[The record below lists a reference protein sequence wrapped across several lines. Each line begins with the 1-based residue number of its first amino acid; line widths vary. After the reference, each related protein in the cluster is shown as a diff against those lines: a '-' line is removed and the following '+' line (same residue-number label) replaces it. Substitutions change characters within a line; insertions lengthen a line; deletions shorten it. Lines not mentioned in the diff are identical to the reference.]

1 MKKIRNIFRHL
12 INRRLTTSF
21 VLISFTMAFSCCILV
36 YLFVDDELAFDKH
49 NANFAHTYRLNLQ
62 SKDKSYTSCQFPA
75 VFTEKFAKIPGIE
88 KYTRFQTYMGER
100 FISIDN
106 ITYTETSFL
115 FADPEI
121 LDILQFDFVLG
132 NPKEALAKPLNVI
145 INQSTA
151 QKYFGNT
158 DPMGKIIRQDN
169 QDFTVSAV
177 VRDLPRQSHFS
188 MNFLAPVAS
197 YQTSNSDMLTKWYI
211 TAFGYYLLIPD
222 QVNKK
227 ELETQLANLF
237 AEGNGIEKGK
247 REFEMYLEPMAD
259 IHLKSVG
266 TRWDN
271 AIKGDIQVVY
281 GLGMIALLILGIAI
295 ANYINML
302 TADCRRKAKETS
314 IQRVN
319 GASGYT
325 IIADQV
331 LETSVFLLSAFLL
344 SMVLTS
350 LMLPVVNNLSGKL
363 LSINWSVLMPG
374 LALLATSIIL
384 SAIYPIVFLN
394 SIKPA
399 EALKNQINIIK
410 VKSQQ
415 KQQWL
420 RGTLVTFQLIIA
432 TLLIASTIV
441 INNQLQLVMKTKTG
455 FDKENTLIVYNPYS
469 EGMNERYDLFRQ
481 KLSNLP
487 MIKSVGV
494 AQNAP
499 GNYINNFSPAWLPNH
514 DDQKADIGQI
524 TVDHDFL
531 HTVGARFVAGRDFD
545 IHVSSDKATGM
556 IINQSAV
563 KALNLSDPIGKKIVV
578 QNNAYT
584 PNNEL
589 EVIGV
594 IEDMQYFTL
603 REASK
608 PVMYFIRDWGKYE
621 IALKLGSGD
630 YSATLKQI
638 EAIWKEIAPQWPF
651 SYQFMDERISINY
664 KSEINTAKIITGLS
678 GISIFLSILGI
689 LGMILFTIQ
698 QRTKEIGIR
707 KVNGAKISEILTM
720 LNKDFIKWVAIAFVI
735 ATPIAYYAMNKW
747 LENFAYKT
755 ELSWWIFA
763 LAGLLALGIALLT
776 VSYQSYKAA
785 VKNPIESLRY
795 E

>member
-1 MKKIRNIFRHL
+1 MKKFRTIFRHL

-21 VLISFTMAFSCCILV
+21 VLISFTMAFSCCLLV
-36 YLFVDDELAFDKH
+36 YLFIADELSFDKH
-49 NANFAHTYRLNLQ
+49 NANFSHIYRLNIQ
-62 SKDKSYTSCQFPA
+62 SKDKRSKSCSFPA
-75 VFTEKFAKIPGIE
+75 VFTEKFTKIPGIK
-88 KYTRFQTYMGER
+88 KYARFQTYMGER

-106 ITYTETSFL
+106 TTYAATSFL

-151 QKYFGNT
+151 QKYFGNA

-169 QDFTVSAV
+169 QEFTVSAV
-177 VRDLPRQSHFS
+177 VKDLPKQSHFS

-211 TAFGYYLLIPD
+211 TAFCYYLLIPD
-222 QVNKK
+222 EVNKK
-227 ELETQLANLF
+227 EIESQLVNFF
-237 AEGNGIEKGK
+237 AEGNGIDKK
-247 REFEMYLEPMAD
+247 KIEFEMYLEPLSD

-271 AIKGDIQVVY
+271 AIKGDIQIVF

-302 TADCRRKAKETS
+302 TAECRRKAKETS

-331 LETSVFLLSAFLL
+331 LETSVSLLSAFLL

-363 LSINWSVLMPG
+363 LSINWSALMPG
-374 LALLATSIIL
+374 LVLLATSIIL

-410 VKSQQ
+410 IKSQQ

-420 RGTLVTFQLIIA
+420 RGALVTFQLIIA

-441 INNQLQLVMKTKTG
+441 INNQLQLVMNTKTG
-455 FDKENTLIVYNPYS
+455 FDKENTLIVYNPYT
-469 EGMNERYDLFRQ
+469 EGMNERYNLFRQ
-481 KLSNLP
+481 KLSDLP
-487 MIKSVGV
+487 TIKSIGV

-499 GNYINNFSPAWLPNH
+499 GNYINNFSPAWLPNQN
-514 DDQKADIGQI
+514 DQKTDIGQI

-531 HTVGARFVAGRDFD
+531 HTVGARFMAGRDFD
-545 IHVSSDKATGM
+545 INVSSDKASGM

-563 KALNLSDPIGKKIVV
+563 KALNLTNPIGKKIIV

-608 PVMYFIRDWGKYE
+608 PVMYYIRDWGKYE
-621 IALKLGSGD
+621 IALKLSSGD

-638 EAIWKEIAPQWPF
+638 EAIWKEIEPQWPF
-651 SYQFMDERISINY
+651 SYQFMDERININY

-707 KVNGAKISEILTM
+707 KVNGARVSEVLTM
-720 LNKDFIKWVAIAFVI
+720 LNRDFVKWVAIAFVI
-735 ATPIAYYAMNKW
+735 ATPIAYYAMHLW
-747 LENFAYKT
+747 LESFAYKT

-776 VSYQSYKAA
+776 VSWQSWKAA
-785 VKNPIESLRY
+785 TRNPVEALRY

>member
-21 VLISFTMAFSCCILV
+21 VLISFTVAFSCCILM
-36 YLFVDDELAFDKH
+36 YLFVVDELSFDKY
-49 NANFAHTYRLNLQ
+49 NKNFAHTYRLNIQ
-62 SKDKSYTSCQFPA
+62 SKDKSYVSCSFPA
-75 VFTEKFAKIPGIE
+75 IFADKFTKIPGIE
-88 KYTRFQTYMGER
+88 EFSRFQTYMGER
-100 FISIDN
+100 FISVDN
-106 ITYTETSFL
+106 ITYNETSFL

-121 LDILQFDFVLG
+121 LDIFQFDFVLG
-132 NPKEALAKPLNVI
+132 NPKDALAKPLNVI
-145 INQSTA
+145 INQSIA

-158 DPMGKIIRQDN
+158 NPLGKIIKQDN
-169 QDFTVSAV
+169 QEFTVSAV
-177 VRDLPRQSHFS
+177 VKDLPRQSHFT
-188 MNFLAPVAS
+188 MNFLAPVLS
-197 YQTSNSDMLTKWYI
+197 YQATNKDMLSKWYI
-211 TAFGYYLLIPD
+211 NAFCYYLLIPD
-222 QVNKK
+222 ETNKK
-227 ELETQLANLF
+227 EVETQLANLF
-237 AEGNGIEKGK
+237 AEGNGVDKNK
-247 REFEMYLEPMAD
+247 REFEMYLEPLSD

-271 AIKGDIQVVY
+271 AIKGDMKVVY
-281 GLGMIALLILGIAI
+281 GLGMIVLLILGIAI

-325 IIADQV
+325 IITDQV
-331 LETSVFLLSAFLL
+331 IETSVFVLVAFLL
-344 SMVLTS
+344 SLVLTY
-350 LMLPVVNNLSGKL
+350 LMLPVVNGLSSKYL
-363 LSINWSVLMPG
+363 LINWSVLIPG
-374 LALLATSIIL
+374 VALIIISVIL
-384 SAIYPIVFLN
+384 SSIYPVVFLN
-394 SIKPA
+394 SIKPV
-399 EALKNQINIIK
+399 EALKNQISILEVRGQLK
-410 VKSQQ
+410 R
-415 KQQWL
+415 QWL
-420 RGTLVTFQLIIA
+420 RGALVTFQLAIA

-455 FDKENTLIVYNPYS
+455 FDKENTLVVYNPYS
-469 EGMNERYDLFRQ
+469 EGMNERYNLFRQ

-487 MIKSVGV
+487 GIKSIGV
-494 AQNAP
+494 AQNGPA
-499 GNYINNFSPAWLPNH
+499 NYINTFSPAWLPNQNE
-514 DDQKADIGQI
+514 QKTDIGQI

-531 HTVGARFVAGRDFD
+531 HTVGANFVAGRDFD
-545 IHVSSDKATGM
+545 VNVSADKTTGV

-563 KALNLSDPIGKKIVV
+563 NALKLTDPIGKRIVV

-594 IEDMQYFTL
+594 IEDIQYFTL
-603 REASK
+603 REAAK
-608 PVMYFIRDWGKYE
+608 PVMYYIRDWGKYE
-621 IALKLGSGD
+621 IAIKLGSGN

-638 EAIWKEIAPQWPF
+638 EAIWKDIAPQWPF
-651 SYQFMDERISINY
+651 SYQFLDERISLNY

-707 KVNGAKISEILTM
+707 KVNGAKVSEVMVM
-720 LNKDFIKWVAIAFVI
+720 LNKDFVKWVIVAFVI
-735 ATPIAYYAMNKW
+735 ATPVAWYAMHKW

-755 ELSWWIFA
+755 ALSWWIFA
-763 LAGLLALGIALLT
+763 LAGLLALVIAILT
-776 VSYQSYKAA
+776 VSWQSWKAA
-785 VKNPIESLRY
+785 TKNPVEALKY

>member
-1 MKKIRNIFRHL
+1 MKKIRNIYRHF
-12 INRRLTTSF
+12 IRQGLTTSF
-21 VLISFTMAFSCCILV
+21 VLISFTIAFSCCILV
-36 YLFVDDELAFDKH
+36 CLFVADELSFDKH
-49 NANFAHTYRLNLQ
+49 NAKYAQTYRLNLQ
-62 SKDKSYTSCQFPA
+62 SIDKSYKSCSFPA
-75 VFTEKFAKIPGIE
+75 VFAEKFTNIPGIE
-88 KYTRFQTYMGER
+88 KFARFQTYMGER

-106 ITYTETSFL
+106 TTFTATSFL

-121 LDILQFDFVLG
+121 LDILQFDFMMG

-145 INQSTA
+145 ISQSTA
-151 QKYFGNT
+151 QKYFGNAN
-158 DPMGKIIRQDN
+158 PMGKIIRQDD

-177 VRDLPRQSHFS
+177 VKDLPAQSHFT

-197 YQTSNSDMLTKWYI
+197 YQITYSDMLTKWYI
-211 TAFGYYLLIPD
+211 SAFCYYLLIPD
-222 QVNKK
+222 EVNKK
-227 ELETQLANLF
+227 VVETQLAGLF
-237 AEGNGIEKGK
+237 AEGNGVDKSNIEFKT
-247 REFEMYLEPMAD
+247 YLEPLSD

-271 AIKGDIQVVY
+271 ALKGDIQVVY

-319 GASGYT
+319 GASTYN
-325 IIADQV
+325 IISDQL
-331 LETSVFLLSAFLL
+331 LETSIFLLFAFLL
-344 SMVLTS
+344 SMALT
-350 LMLPVVNNLSGKL
+350 LQMLPVVNNLSGKL
-363 LSINWSVLMPG
+363 LSVNWSVLMPG
-374 LALLATSIIL
+374 MALLVTSIIL
-384 SAIYPIVFLN
+384 SAIYPIIFLN
-394 SIKPA
+394 SIKPV

-410 VKSQQ
+410 VKSLE

-420 RGTLVTFQLIIA
+420 RGALVTFQLTIA
-432 TLLIASTIV
+432 TLLISSTIV
-441 INNQLQLVMKTKTG
+441 INNQLQLIMNAKTG
-455 FDKENTLIVYNPYS
+455 FDKENTLIVYNPYT
-469 EGMNERYDLFRQ
+469 EGMKERYELFRQ
-481 KLSNLP
+481 KLGNVP
-487 MIKSVGV
+487 MIKSIGV

-499 GNYINNFSPAWLPNH
+499 GNTINNFSPAWLP
-514 DDQKADIGQI
+514 DQNNQRSDLGQI
-524 TVDHDFL
+524 SVDYDFL
-531 HTVGARFVAGRDFD
+531 TTVGAKFLAGRNFD
-545 IHVSSDKATGM
+545 INVSSDKTTGM

-563 KALNLSDPIGKKIVV
+563 KALNLTDPIGQKIVV
-578 QNNAYT
+578 QNNVDT

-608 PVMYFIRDWGKYE
+608 PVMYFIKDWGKYE
-621 IALKLGSGD
+621 IAIKLGSGN
-630 YSATLKQI
+630 YSATLSQI
-638 EAIWKEIAPQWPF
+638 EAIWQEIAPEWPF
-651 SYQFMDERISINY
+651 SYQFLDERINHNY

-689 LGMILFTIQ
+689 LGMIMFTIQ

-707 KVNGAKISEILTM
+707 KVNGARISEILIM
-720 LNKDFIKWVAIAFVI
+720 LNKDFVKWVAIAFII
-735 ATPIAYYAMNKW
+735 ATPIAWYAMHKW

-763 LAGLLALGIALLT
+763 LAGSLTLGISLLT
-776 VSYQSYKAA
+776 VSWQSWKAA
-785 VKNPIESLRY
+785 TRNPVEALRY

>member
-1 MKKIRNIFRHL
+1 MKKIRTIFRHL
-12 INRRLTTSF
+12 INRKLTTSF

-36 YLFVDDELAFDKH
+36 YLFVSDELSFDKY

-62 SKDKSYTSCQFPA
+62 SKDKSYKNCSFPA
-75 VFTEKFAKIPGIE
+75 VFTEKFTKIPGIE

-106 ITYTETSFL
+106 ITFTATSFL

-121 LDILQFDFVLG
+121 LDIFQFDFLMG

-145 INQSTA
+145 ISQSTA
-151 QKYFGNT
+151 QKYFGKA
-158 DPMGKIIRQDN
+158 DPMGKLIREDDQE
-169 QDFTVSAV
+169 FTISAV
-177 VRDLPRQSHFS
+177 VKDLPKQSHFT
-188 MNFLAPVAS
+188 MNFLAPVSS
-197 YQTSNSDMLTKWYI
+197 YQATNSDMLTKWYI
-211 TAFGYYLLIPD
+211 SAFCYYLLIPD
-222 QVNKK
+222 EVNKK
-227 ELETQLANLF
+227 EIETQLANLF
-237 AEGNGIEKGK
+237 AEGNGIEKNK
-247 REFEMYLEPMAD
+247 REFEMYLEPLD
-259 IHLKSVG
+259 NIHLKSVG

-271 AIKGDIQVVY
+271 ALKGDIQVVY

-302 TADCRRKAKETS
+302 TAESRRKAKGTS

-319 GASGYT
+319 GASGFT
-325 IIADQV
+325 IISDQV
-331 LETSVFLLSAFLL
+331 LETSVFLLTAFLL

-350 LMLPVVNNLSGKL
+350 IMLPVVNNLSGKL

-374 LALLATSIIL
+374 LVLLATSIIL

-394 SIKPA
+394 SINPV

-410 VKSQQ
+410 VKNQQ

-420 RGTLVTFQLIIA
+420 RGALVTFQLIIA
-432 TLLIASTIV
+432 ILLIASTIV
-441 INNQLQLVMKTKTG
+441 INNQLQLVMNAKTG
-455 FDKENTLIVYNPYS
+455 FDKENTLIVYNPYT

-487 MIKSVGV
+487 MIQSIGV

-499 GNYINNFSPAWLPNH
+499 GNTINNFSPAWLPNQK
-514 DDQKADIGQI
+514 DQKADLGQI
-524 TVDHDFL
+524 SVDYEFL
-531 HTVGARFVAGRDFD
+531 KTVGANFVAGRNFD
-545 IHVSSDKATGM
+545 INVASDKTTGM
-556 IINQSAV
+556 IINQSTV
-563 KALNLSDPIGKKIVV
+563 KALNLTDPIGKKIVV
-578 QNNAYT
+578 QNNVDT

-608 PVMYFIRDWGKYE
+608 PVMYYIKDWGKYE
-621 IALKLGSGD
+621 IALKLGSGN

-651 SYQFMDERISINY
+651 SYQFMDERISLNY

-689 LGMILFTIQ
+689 LGMILFSIQ

-707 KVNGAKISEILTM
+707 KVSGAKISEILTM
-720 LNKDFIKWVAIAFVI
+720 LNRDFVKWVLIAFVI
-735 ATPIAYYAMNKW
+735 ATPIAWFAMNKW

-755 ELSWWIFA
+755 NLSWWIFA
-763 LAGLLALGIALLT
+763 LAGLLALGIALVT
-776 VSYQSYKAA
+776 VSWQSWKAA
-785 VKNPIESLRY
+785 TRNPVEALRY

>member
-1 MKKIRNIFRHL
+1 MRKVRNIFRHL
-12 INRRLTTSF
+12 LYRRLTTSF

-36 YLFVDDELAFDKH
+36 YLFVSDEMSFDKY
-49 NANFAHTYRLNLQ
+49 NRNFGHTYRLNLQ
-62 SKDKSYTSCQFPA
+62 SKDKSYTSCSFPA
-75 VFTEKFAKIPGIE
+75 VFAEKFAKIPGIE
-88 KYTRFQTYMGER
+88 KYARFQTYMGER

-106 ITYTETSFL
+106 TTYTATSFL

-121 LDILQFDFVLG
+121 LDIFQFDFVLG
-132 NPKEALAKPLNVI
+132 NPKEALAKPSNVI

-158 DPMGKIIRQDN
+158 NPMGKILKQDN
-169 QDFTVSAV
+169 QEFTISAV
-177 VRDLPRQSHFS
+177 VKDLPRQSHFT
-188 MNFLAPVAS
+188 MNFLAPVLS
-197 YQTSNSDMLTKWYI
+197 YQATNKDMLSKWYI
-211 TAFGYYLLIPD
+211 SAFCYYLLIPD
-222 QVNKK
+222 EVNKK
-227 ELETQLANLF
+227 EVENQLANLF
-237 AEGNGIEKGK
+237 AEGNGADKNK
-247 REFEMYLEPMAD
+247 REFEMYLEPLSD

-271 AIKGDIQVVY
+271 AIKGDIKVVY
-281 GLGMIALLILGIAI
+281 GLIIIALLILGIAI

-302 TADCRRKAKETS
+302 TADCRRKAKEIS
-314 IQRVN
+314 IQRVH

-325 IIADQV
+325 ILTDQV
-331 LETSVFLLSAFLL
+331 LETAVFILMAFLFSLVLTFLL
-344 SMVLTS
+344 M
-350 LMLPVVNNLSGKL
+350 PVVNGLSSKFL
-363 LSINWSVLMPG
+363 LINWSVLTPG
-374 LALLATSIIL
+374 LVLISISVIF
-384 SAIYPIVFLN
+384 SSIYPVVFLN

-399 EALKNQINIIK
+399 EALKNQVSMIDVSGLI
-410 VKSQQ
+410 

-420 RGTLVTFQLIIA
+420 RGVLVTFQLAIA
-432 TLLIASTIV
+432 ILLISSTII

-455 FDKENTLIVYNPYS
+455 FDKENTLIVYNPYT
-469 EGMNERYDLFRQ
+469 EDMNERYNLFRQ

-487 MIKSVGV
+487 MIKSIGV

-499 GNYINNFSPAWLPNH
+499 GNTINNFSPAWLPNQS
-514 DDQKADIGQI
+514 DQKTDLGQI
-524 TVDHDFL
+524 SVDYDFL
-531 HTVGARFVAGRDFD
+531 KTVGANFEAGRDFD
-545 IHVSSDKATGM
+545 INVSSDKTTGM

-563 KALNLSDPIGKKIVV
+563 KALNLIDPIGKKIVI
-578 QNNAYT
+578 QNNVDT

-603 REASK
+603 RETSK
-608 PVMYFIRDWGKYE
+608 PVMYFIKDWGKYE
-621 IALKLGSGD
+621 IAIKLSSGN

-638 EAIWKEIAPQWPF
+638 EAIWKDIAPQWPF
-651 SYQFMDERISINY
+651 SFQFMDERISLNY

-689 LGMILFTIQ
+689 LGLILFNIQ

-707 KVNGAKISEILTM
+707 KVNGAKVSEVMAM
-720 LNKDFIKWVAIAFVI
+720 LNKDFVKWVATAFVI
-735 ATPIAYYAMNKW
+735 ATPIAWYAMHKW

-763 LAGLLALGIALLT
+763 LAGLLTLGIALLT
-776 VSYQSYKAA
+776 VSWQSWKAA
-785 VKNPIESLRY
+785 TRNPVEALRY

>member
-12 INRRLTTSF
+12 IRRKLTTSF

-36 YLFVDDELAFDKH
+36 YLFVADELSFDKY

-62 SKDKSYTSCQFPA
+62 AKDKSYKSCQFPG
-75 VFTEKFAKIPGIE
+75 VFTEKFTKIPGIE
-88 KYTRFQTYMGER
+88 KYARFQTYLGER

-106 ITYTETSFL
+106 TTYPATSFL

-121 LDILQFDFVLG
+121 LDILQFDFLMG

-145 INQSTA
+145 ISQSTA
-151 QKYFGNT
+151 QKYFGDA
-158 DPMGKIIRQDN
+158 DPMGKIIRQDD

-177 VRDLPRQSHFS
+177 VKDLPGQSHFS
-188 MNFLAPVAS
+188 MNFLAPVTS
-197 YQTSNSDMLTKWYI
+197 YQITNSDMLTKWYI
-211 TAFGYYLLIPD
+211 SAFSYYLLIPD
-222 QVNKK
+222 EVNKK
-227 ELETQLANLF
+227 EIETQLANLF
-237 AEGNGIEKGK
+237 ADGNGIDKNNIEL
-247 REFEMYLEPMAD
+247 EMYLEPLSD

-266 TRWDN
+266 TRWDS

-281 GLGMIALLILGIAI
+281 GLSMIALLILGIAI

-319 GASGYT
+319 GASGYN

-331 LETSVFLLSAFLL
+331 LETTIFLLFAFLL
-344 SMVLTS
+344 SIVLTFQ
-350 LMLPVVNNLSGKL
+350 MMPVVNNLCGKS
-363 LSINWSVLMPG
+363 LSVNWSVLVPG

-384 SAIYPIVFLN
+384 SATYPIIFLN
-394 SIKPA
+394 SIKPV

-420 RGTLVTFQLIIA
+420 RGALVTFQLAIA

-441 INNQLQLVMKTKTG
+441 INNQLQLVMNTKTG
-455 FDKENTLIVYNPYS
+455 FDKENILIVNNPYT
-469 EGMNERYDLFRQ
+469 EGMNKRYDLFRQ

-487 MIKSVGV
+487 MIKSIGV

-499 GNYINNFSPAWLPNH
+499 GNSINNFSPAWLPDQN
-514 DDQKADIGQI
+514 DQKTYLGQI
-524 TVDHDFL
+524 SVDHDFL
-531 HTVGARFVAGRDFD
+531 QTIGAKFVAGRNFD
-545 IHVSSDKATGM
+545 INVASDKKTGM

-563 KALNLSDPIGKKIVV
+563 KALNLIDPIGKRIVI
-578 QNNAYT
+578 QNNVT
-584 PNNEL
+584 PPNNEL

-608 PVMYFIRDWGKYE
+608 PVMYFIKNWGKSE
-621 IALKLGSGD
+621 IAVKLESGD
-630 YSATLKQI
+630 YSATLRQI
-638 EAIWKEIAPQWPF
+638 ETIWKEIAPQWPI
-651 SYQFMDERISINY
+651 SYQFMDERISLNY
-664 KSEINTAKIITGLS
+664 KSEISTAKIIAGLS

-689 LGMILFTIQ
+689 LGVILFTIQ

-707 KVNGAKISEILTM
+707 KVNGARISEVLIM
-720 LNKDFIKWVAIAFVI
+720 LNKDFVKWVAIAFVI
-735 ATPIAYYAMNKW
+735 ATPVAWYAMHKW

-755 ELSWWIFA
+755 ELSLWIFA
-763 LAGLLALGIALLT
+763 LAGSLALVISLLT
-776 VSYQSYKAA
+776 VSWQSWKAA
-785 VKNPIESLRY
+785 TKNPVEALRY

>member
-1 MKKIRNIFRHL
+1 MKKIRNILRHL
-12 INRRLTTSF
+12 VNRRLTTSF
-21 VLISFTMAFSCCILV
+21 VLISFTMAFSCCMLV
-36 YLFVDDELAFDKH
+36 YFFVADELSFDKH
-49 NANFAHTYRLNLQ
+49 NANFTQTYRLNIK
-62 SKDKSYTSCQFPA
+62 SKDRSYVSCSFPA
-75 VFTEKFAKIPGIE
+75 VFAEKFTKIPGIE
-88 KYTRFQTYMGER
+88 KYARFQTYMGER

-106 ITYTETSFL
+106 TTYTATSFL

-121 LDILQFDFVLG
+121 LDILQFDFLLG
-132 NPKEALAKPLNVI
+132 NPREALAKPLNVI

-151 QKYFGNT
+151 QKYFGNA

-177 VRDLPRQSHFS
+177 VKDLPRQSHFS

-197 YQTSNSDMLTKWYI
+197 YQATNSNMLTKWYI
-211 TAFGYYLLIPD
+211 TAFCYYLLIPNEG
-222 QVNKK
+222 NKK
-227 ELETQLANLF
+227 EIETQLVNLF

-271 AIKGDIQVVY
+271 ALKGDIQVVY

-319 GASGYT
+319 GASGYS
-325 IIADQV
+325 IIADQI
-331 LETSVFLLSAFLL
+331 LETSVFLLIAFLL
-344 SMVLTS
+344 SIVLTS
-350 LMLPVVNNLSGKL
+350 LMLPVINNLSSKSL
-363 LSINWSVLMPG
+363 LINWSVLSPG
-374 LALLATSIIL
+374 LVLLVTSIIL
-384 SAIYPIVFLN
+384 SAIYPIIFLN

-415 KQQWL
+415 KQQGL
-420 RGTLVTFQLIIA
+420 RGALVTFQLIIA
-432 TLLIASTIV
+432 TFLIASTIV

-469 EGMNERYDLFRQ
+469 EGMNERYSLLRQ
-481 KLSNLP
+481 KLSNMP
-487 MIKSVGV
+487 MIKSIGV

-499 GNYINNFSPAWLPNH
+499 GNYINNFSPSWLPNQN
-514 DDQKADIGQI
+514 DQKTDIGQI

-531 HTVGARFVAGRDFD
+531 HTVGAKFVAGRDFD
-545 IHVSSDKATGM
+545 INVSSDKATGM

-563 KALNLSDPIGKKIVV
+563 KALNLTDPIGKKIVV

-608 PVMYFIRDWGKYE
+608 PVMYYIRDWGKYE

-638 EAIWKEIAPQWPF
+638 EATWKEIAPQWPF
-651 SYQFMDERISINY
+651 SYQFMDDRISLNY

-707 KVNGAKISEILTM
+707 KVNGARVSEILTM
-720 LNKDFIKWVAIAFVI
+720 LNRDFVKWVAIAFVI
-735 ATPIAYYAMNKW
+735 ATLIAYYAMDKW
-747 LENFAYKT
+747 LESFAYKT

-776 VSYQSYKAA
+776 VSWQSWKAA
-785 VKNPIESLRY
+785 TRNPVEALRY

>member
-1 MKKIRNIFRHL
+1 MKKIRNIFMHL

-36 YLFVDDELAFDKH
+36 YFFVADELSFDKH
-49 NANFAHTYRLNLQ
+49 NANFPQTYRLNLQ
-62 SKDKSYTSCQFPA
+62 SKDKTYTNCQFPA
-75 VFTEKFAKIPGIE
+75 VFTEKLANIPGIE
-88 KYTRFQTYMGER
+88 KFARFQTYMGER

-106 ITYTETSFL
+106 TTFTATSFL

-121 LDILQFDFVLG
+121 LDILQFDFLMG

-145 INQSTA
+145 ISQSTA
-151 QKYFGNT
+151 QKYFGNAN
-158 DPMGKIIRQDN
+158 PMGKLIGNDGQE
-169 QDFTVSAV
+169 FTVSAV
-177 VRDLPRQSHFS
+177 VKDLPRQSHFS

-197 YQTSNSDMLTKWYI
+197 YQATNSDLLTKWYMS
-211 TAFGYYLLIPD
+211 AFCYYLLIPD
-222 QVNKK
+222 EVNKK
-227 ELETQLANLF
+227 EIETQLANLF
-237 AEGNGIEKGK
+237 AEGNGIEKSK
-247 REFEMYLEPMAD
+247 IEFEMYLEPMAD

-302 TADCRRKAKETS
+302 TAESGRKAKETS

-331 LETSVFLLSAFLL
+331 VEISVFLLSAFLL
-344 SMVLTS
+344 SMVLTL
-350 LMLPVVNNLSGKL
+350 LMLPVVNGLSGKL
-363 LSINWSVLMPG
+363 LSVNWSVLIPG
-374 LALLATSIIL
+374 MVLLATSIIL
-384 SAIYPIVFLN
+384 SAIYPIVLLN
-394 SIKPA
+394 SIKPV
-399 EALKNQINIIK
+399 EALKNQITIIK

-415 KQQWL
+415 QQQWL
-420 RGTLVTFQLIIA
+420 RGALVTFQLIIA

-441 INNQLQLVMKTKTG
+441 FNNQLQLVMNAKTG
-455 FDKENTLIVYNPYS
+455 FDKENILIVNNPYT
-469 EGMNERYDLFRQ
+469 EGMNERYNLFRQ
-481 KLSNLP
+481 KLSDLP
-487 MIKSVGV
+487 MIKSIGV

-499 GNYINNFSPAWLPNH
+499 GNYINNFTPAWLPNQN
-514 DDQKADIGQI
+514 DQKTDLGQI
-524 TVDHDFL
+524 SVDHDFL
-531 HTVGARFVAGRDFD
+531 RTIGARFVAGRDFD
-545 IHVSSDKATGM
+545 INVSSDKASGM
-556 IINQSAV
+556 IINQTAV
-563 KALNLSDPIGKKIVV
+563 NALNLTDPIGKKIVV
-578 QNNAYT
+578 QNNVNT

-589 EVIGV
+589 EVVGV

-608 PVMYFIRDWGKYE
+608 PVMYYIKDWGKSE
-621 IALKLGSGD
+621 IAVKLGSGN
-630 YSATLKQI
+630 YTATLKQI
-638 EAIWKEIAPQWPF
+638 EAIWKEIAPRWPF
-651 SYQFMDERISINY
+651 SYQFMDERISLNY
-664 KSEINTAKIITGLS
+664 KSEINTAKIIAGLS

-707 KVNGAKISEILTM
+707 KVNGAKISEILAM
-720 LNKDFIKWVAIAFVI
+720 LNRDFVKWVVIAFVI
-735 ATPIAYYAMNKW
+735 ATPIAYFAMQKW

-755 ELSWWIFA
+755 DLSWWIFA
-763 LAGLLALGIALLT
+763 LAGLTALGIALLT
-776 VSYQSYKAA
+776 VSWQSWKAA
-785 VKNPIESLRY
+785 TRNPVEALRY

>member
-12 INRRLTTSF
+12 IIRRLTTSF
-21 VLISFTMAFSCCILV
+21 VLISFTIAFSCSILV
-36 YLFVDDELAFDKH
+36 YLFVADELSFDKY

-62 SKDKSYTSCQFPA
+62 SKDKSYKSCSFPA
-75 VFTEKFAKIPGIE
+75 VLAEKFTNIPGVD
-88 KYTRFQTYMGER
+88 KFARFQTYMGER

-106 ITYTETSFL
+106 TTYAATSFL

-145 INQSTA
+145 ISQSTA
-151 QKYFGNT
+151 QKYFGNA
-158 DPMGKIIRQDN
+158 DPMGKIIRQDD

-177 VRDLPRQSHFS
+177 VKDLPSQSHFR

-197 YQTSNSDMLTKWYI
+197 YQTSNNDLLTKWYI
-211 TAFGYYLLIPD
+211 SAFCYYLLIPD
-222 QVNKK
+222 EVKK
-227 ELETQLANLF
+227 KDVENQLANLF

-247 REFEMYLEPMAD
+247 REFEMVLEPLAD

-266 TRWDN
+266 TRWDS
-271 AIKGDIQVVY
+271 ALKGDMKVVY
-281 GLGMIALLILGIAI
+281 GLSMIALLILGIAI
-295 ANYINML
+295 ANYINIL
-302 TADCRRKAKETS
+302 TADYRRKAKETS

-319 GASGYT
+319 GASGYS

-331 LETSVFLLSAFLL
+331 LETSAFLLFSFLL
-344 SMVLTS
+344 SMVLDFLVLPFINELTGKS
-350 LMLPVVNNLSGKL
+350 LSVNWTIL
-363 LSINWSVLMPG
+363 IPG
-374 LALLATSIIL
+374 LVLLATSVLL
-384 SAIYPIVFLN
+384 SAIYPILFLN

-415 KQQWL
+415 RQQWV
-420 RGTLVTFQLIIA
+420 RGALVTFQLIIA

-441 INNQLQLVMKTKTG
+441 INNQLQLVMNTKTG
-455 FDKENTLIVYNPYS
+455 FDKENILIVNNPYT

-481 KLSNLP
+481 KLGNLAT
-487 MIKSVGV
+487 IKSIGV

-499 GNYINNFSPAWLPNH
+499 GNTINNFSPAWLP
-514 DDQKADIGQI
+514 DQINQKTDLGQI
-524 TVDHDFL
+524 SVDHDFL
-531 HTVGARFVAGRDFD
+531 KTVGAKFIAGRNFD
-545 IHVSSDKATGM
+545 INVSSDKTSGM
-556 IINQSAV
+556 ILNQSAV
-563 KALNLSDPIGKKIVV
+563 KALNMTSPIGRKIVV
-578 QNNAYT
+578 QNNVDT

-608 PVMYFIRDWGKYE
+608 PVMYYIKDWGKSE
-621 IALKLGSGD
+621 IALKLARGN
-630 YSATLKQI
+630 YAETLKQV
-638 EAIWKEIAPQWPF
+638 EAVWKEIAPQWPF
-651 SYQFMDERISINY
+651 SYQFMDERISLNY
-664 KSEINTAKIITGLS
+664 KSEINTAKIIAGLS

-689 LGMILFTIQ
+689 LGVILFTIQ
-698 QRTKEIGIR
+698 RRTKEIGIR
-707 KVNGAKISEILTM
+707 KVNGAKISEVMTM
-720 LNKDFIKWVAIAFVI
+720 LARDFVKWVAIAFII
-735 ATPIAYYAMNKW
+735 ATPIAYYAMDRW
-747 LENFAYKT
+747 LESFAYKT

-763 LAGLLALGIALLT
+763 LAGMLALGIVLLT
-776 VSYQSYKAA
+776 VSWQSWKAA
-785 VKNPIESLRY
+785 TRNPVEALRY

>member
-1 MKKIRNIFRHL
+1 MKKIRTILRHL

-36 YLFVDDELAFDKH
+36 YLFVADELSFDKH
-49 NANFAHTYRLNLQ
+49 NANFTHIYRLNVQ
-62 SKDKSYTSCQFPA
+62 AKDRSYKSCSFPA
-75 VFTEKFAKIPGIE
+75 VFAEKFTKVPGIE
-88 KYTRFQTYMGER
+88 KYARFQTYMGER

-106 ITYTETSFL
+106 TTYTATSFL

-121 LDILQFDFVLG
+121 LDILQFDFLMG
-132 NPKEALAKPLNVI
+132 NPKEALAKPSNVI
-145 INQSTA
+145 ISQSTA
-151 QKYFGNT
+151 HKYFGNA
-158 DPMGKIIRQDN
+158 DPLGKIIRQDD

-177 VRDLPRQSHFS
+177 VKDLPGQSHFT

-197 YQTSNSDMLTKWYI
+197 YQITNSDLLTKWYMS
-211 TAFGYYLLIPD
+211 AFCYYLLIPD
-222 QVNKK
+222 AENLK
-227 ELETQLANLF
+227 EIENQLANLF
-237 AEGNGIEKGK
+237 AEGNGIGKGK
-247 REFEMYLEPMAD
+247 REFEMYLEPLAN

-266 TRWDN
+266 TRWDS
-271 AIKGDIQVVY
+271 ALKGDIQVVY

-302 TADCRRKAKETS
+302 TAESRRKAKETS

-331 LETSVFLLSAFLL
+331 LETSVFLSFAMLL
-344 SMVLTS
+344 SIVLTS

-363 LSINWSVLMPG
+363 LTINWSVLMPG
-374 LALLATSIIL
+374 LVLLTTSIIL
-384 SAIYPIVFLN
+384 SAIYPIIFLN
-394 SIKPA
+394 SIKPV
-399 EALKNQINIIK
+399 EALKNQIYIIK

-415 KQQWL
+415 KQQGL
-420 RGTLVTFQLIIA
+420 RGVLVTFQLAIA

-441 INNQLQLVMKTKTG
+441 INNQLQLVMNAKTG
-455 FDKENTLIVYNPYS
+455 FDKENILIVNNPWT
-469 EGMNERYDLFRQ
+469 EGMNERYELFRQ

-487 MIKSVGV
+487 MIKSIGV
-494 AQNAP
+494 TQNAP
-499 GNYINNFSPAWLPNH
+499 GNTINNFSPAWLP
-514 DDQKADIGQI
+514 DQTDQKTDLGQI
-524 TVDHDFL
+524 SVDHDFL
-531 HTVGARFVAGRDFD
+531 QTIGAKFVAGRNFD
-545 IHVSSDKATGM
+545 INVSNDKTTGI

-563 KALNLSDPIGKKIVV
+563 KALNLTDPIGKKIVV
-578 QNNAYT
+578 QNNVNT

-608 PVMYFIRDWGKYE
+608 PVMYFIKTWGKSE
-621 IALKLGSGD
+621 IAVKLASGN
-630 YSATLKQI
+630 YTATLKQI
-638 EAIWKEIAPQWPF
+638 ESIWKEIAPQWPI
-651 SYQFMDERISINY
+651 SYQFMDERISFNY
-664 KSEINTAKIITGLS
+664 KSEINTGKIIAGLS

-689 LGMILFTIQ
+689 LGMIIFTIQ

-707 KVNGAKISEILTM
+707 KVNGASISEILTM
-720 LNKDFIKWVAIAFVI
+720 LNRDFVKWVAVAFVI
-735 ATPIAYYAMNKW
+735 ATPIAWYAMQKW
-747 LENFAYKT
+747 LENFAFKT

-763 LAGLLALGIALLT
+763 LAGLLALIIALVT
-776 VSYQSYKAA
+776 VSWQSWRAA
-785 VKNPIESLRY
+785 TRNPVEALRY

>member
-21 VLISFTMAFSCCILV
+21 VLISFTMAFSCCILM
-36 YLFVDDELAFDKH
+36 YLFVVDELSFDKY
-49 NANFAHTYRLNLQ
+49 NKNFGHTYRLNIQ
-62 SKDKSYTSCQFPA
+62 SKDKSYVSCSFPA
-75 VFTEKFAKIPGIE
+75 IFSDKFTKIPGIE
-88 KYTRFQTYMGER
+88 KFSRFQTYMGER
-100 FISIDN
+100 FISVDN
-106 ITYTETSFL
+106 TTYNETSFL
-115 FADPEI
+115 FADPAI
-121 LDILQFDFVLG
+121 LDIFQFDFVLG

-145 INQSTA
+145 INQSIA
-151 QKYFGNT
+151 QKYFGNSN
-158 DPMGKIIRQDN
+158 PIGKIIKQDN
-169 QDFTVSAV
+169 QEFTVSAV
-177 VRDLPRQSHFS
+177 VKDLPRQSHFT
-188 MNFLAPVAS
+188 MNFLASVLS
-197 YQTSNSDMLTKWYI
+197 YQATNKDMLSKWYI
-211 TAFGYYLLIPD
+211 TAFCYYLLIPD
-222 QVNKK
+222 EINKK
-227 ELETQLANLF
+227 EVETQLANLF
-237 AEGNGIEKGK
+237 AEGNGIDKNK
-247 REFEMYLEPMAD
+247 IEFDMYLEPLSD

-281 GLGMIALLILGIAI
+281 GLGMIVLLILGIAI

-325 IIADQV
+325 IITDQV
-331 LETSVFLLSAFLL
+331 LETSVFVLMAFLL
-344 SMVLTS
+344 SLVLTY
-350 LMLPVVNNLSGKL
+350 LMLPIVNGLSSKAL
-363 LSINWSVLMPG
+363 MISWSVLIPG
-374 LALLATSIIL
+374 VVLIIISVIL
-384 SAIYPIVFLN
+384 STIYPVVFLN

-399 EALKNQINIIK
+399 EALKNQFSILE
-410 VKSQQ
+410 VGGQL

-420 RGTLVTFQLIIA
+420 RGALITFQLAIA

-455 FDKENTLIVYNPYS
+455 FDKENTLVVYNPYS
-469 EGMNERYDLFRQ
+469 EGMNQRYDLFRQ

-487 MIKSVGV
+487 GIKSIGV
-494 AQNAP
+494 AQNGPA
-499 GNYINNFSPAWLPNH
+499 NYINNFSPAWLPN
-514 DDQKADIGQI
+514 QNEKKTDIGQI

-531 HTVGARFVAGRDFD
+531 HTVSANFVAGRDFD
-545 IHVSSDKATGM
+545 IKVSTDKTTGV

-563 KALNLSDPIGKKIVV
+563 NSLKLNDPIGKRIVV

-594 IEDMQYFTL
+594 IEDIQYFTL
-603 REASK
+603 REAAK
-608 PVMYFIRDWGKYE
+608 PVMYYIRDWGKYE
-621 IALKLGSGD
+621 IAIKLSSGN

-638 EAIWKEIAPQWPF
+638 EAIWNDIAPQWPF
-651 SYQFMDERISINY
+651 SYQFLDQRISLNY

-689 LGMILFTIQ
+689 LGMILYTIQ

-707 KVNGAKISEILTM
+707 KVNGALISEVMVM
-720 LNKDFIKWVAIAFVI
+720 LNKDFVKWVVVAFVI
-735 ATPIAYYAMNKW
+735 ATPVAWYAMHKW

-763 LAGLLALGIALLT
+763 LAGVLALGIALLT
-776 VSYQSYKAA
+776 VSWQSWRAA
-785 VKNPIESLRY
+785 TRNPVEALRY

>member
-12 INRRLTTSF
+12 INRRLTTLF

-36 YLFVDDELAFDKH
+36 YLFVADELSFDKY
-49 NANFAHTYRLNLQ
+49 NTNFAHTYRLNLQ
-62 SKDKSYTSCQFPA
+62 SKDKSYKNCLFPA
-75 VFTEKFAKIPGIE
+75 VFTEKFTKIPGIE

-106 ITYTETSFL
+106 TTYTATSFL

-121 LDILQFDFVLG
+121 LDILQFEFLLG
-132 NPKEALAKPLNVI
+132 NPREALAKPLNVI
-145 INQSTA
+145 INLSTA
-151 QKYFGNT
+151 QKYFGSAN
-158 DPMGKIIRQDN
+158 PIGKIIKQDN

-177 VRDLPRQSHFS
+177 VKDLPGQSHFT
-188 MNFLAPVAS
+188 MNFLASVAS
-197 YQTSNSDMLTKWYI
+197 YQISNNDMLTKWYMS
-211 TAFGYYLLIPD
+211 AFNYYLLIPD
-222 QVNKK
+222 AVNRK
-227 ELETQLANLF
+227 EIETQLANLF
-237 AEGNGIEKGK
+237 AEGNGIDKNK
-247 REFEMYLEPMAD
+247 MEFEMYLEPLAD

-271 AIKGDIQVVY
+271 ALKGDIQVVY

-295 ANYINML
+295 ANYINVL

-350 LMLPVVNNLSGKL
+350 LMLPVVNNLSGKS

-374 LALLATSIIL
+374 LAVLATSIIL
-384 SAIYPIVFLN
+384 SSIYPIVFLN

-399 EALKNQINIIK
+399 EALKNQLSIIK

-420 RGTLVTFQLIIA
+420 RGALVTFQLVIA
-432 TLLIASTIV
+432 TMLIASTIV
-441 INNQLQLVMKTKTG
+441 INNQLQLVMNAKTG
-455 FDKENTLIVYNPYS
+455 FDKENTLIVYNPYT

-487 MIKSVGV
+487 MIQSVGV

-499 GNYINNFSPAWLPNH
+499 GNSINNVSPAWLPNQN
-514 DDQKADIGQI
+514 DQKADIGQI

-531 HTVGARFVAGRDFD
+531 KTVGAKFAAGRNFD
-545 IHVSSDKATGM
+545 INVASDKATGM

-563 KALNLSDPIGKKIVV
+563 KALNLNDPIGKKIVV
-578 QNNAYT
+578 QNNVDT

-608 PVMYFIRDWGKYE
+608 PVMYYIKDWGKYE
-621 IALKLGSGD
+621 IAMKLVSGD
-630 YSATLKQI
+630 YLATLKQI
-638 EAIWKEIAPQWPF
+638 ESIWKEIAPQWPF

-678 GISIFLSILGI
+678 GISIFLSVLGI

-707 KVNGAKISEILTM
+707 KVNGARVSEVVTM
-720 LNKDFIKWVAIAFVI
+720 LNKDFVKWVAIAFVI

-763 LAGLLALGIALLT
+763 LAGLLALGIALST
-776 VSYQSYKAA
+776 VSWQSWRAA
-785 VKNPIESLRY
+785 TKNPVEALRY

>member
-12 INRRLTTSF
+12 IRRRLTTSF

-36 YLFVDDELAFDKH
+36 YLFVADELSFDKY

-62 SKDKSYTSCQFPA
+62 AKDKSYKSCQFPG
-75 VFTEKFAKIPGIE
+75 VFTENIAKIPGIK
-88 KYTRFQTYMGER
+88 KYARFQTYLGER

-106 ITYTETSFL
+106 TTYPATSFL

-121 LDILQFDFVLG
+121 LDILQFDFLMG

-145 INQSTA
+145 ISQSTA
-151 QKYFGNT
+151 QKYFGDA
-158 DPMGKIIRQDN
+158 DPMGKIIKQDD

-177 VRDLPRQSHFS
+177 VKDLPGQSHFT

-197 YQTSNSDMLTKWYI
+197 YQITNSDMLTKWYI
-211 TAFGYYLLIPD
+211 SAFSYYLLIPD
-222 QVNKK
+222 EVNKK
-227 ELETQLANLF
+227 EIETQLANLF
-237 AEGNGIEKGK
+237 ADGNGIDKSKIEL
-247 REFEMYLEPMAD
+247 EMYLEPLSD

-266 TRWDN
+266 TRWDS

-281 GLGMIALLILGIAI
+281 GLSMIALLILGIAI

-319 GASGYT
+319 GASVFN

-331 LETSVFLLSAFLL
+331 LETTIFLLFAFLL
-344 SMVLTS
+344 SMVLTFQ
-350 LMLPVVNNLSGKL
+350 MMPVVNNLCGKS
-363 LSINWSVLMPG
+363 LSVNWSVMMPG

-384 SAIYPIVFLN
+384 SATYPIIFLN
-394 SIKPA
+394 SIKPV

-420 RGTLVTFQLIIA
+420 RGALVTFQLAIA

-441 INNQLQLVMKTKTG
+441 INNQLQLVMNAKTG
-455 FDKENTLIVYNPYS
+455 FDKENILIVNNPYT

-487 MIKSVGV
+487 MIKSIGV

-499 GNYINNFSPAWLPNH
+499 GNSINNFSPAWLPDQN
-514 DDQKADIGQI
+514 DQKAYLGQI
-524 TVDHDFL
+524 SVDHDFL
-531 HTVGARFVAGRDFD
+531 QTIGARFVAGRNFD
-545 IHVSSDKATGM
+545 INVASDKKTGM

-563 KALNLSDPIGKKIVV
+563 KALNLTDPIGKRIVL
-578 QNNAYT
+578 QNNVT
-584 PNNEL
+584 PPNNEL

-608 PVMYFIRDWGKYE
+608 PVMYFIKNWGKSE
-621 IALKLGSGD
+621 IAVKLESGD
-630 YSATLKQI
+630 YSSALRQI
-638 EAIWKEIAPQWPF
+638 ETTWKEIAPQWPI
-651 SYQFMDERISINY
+651 SYQFMDERISLNY
-664 KSEINTAKIITGLS
+664 KSEINTAKIIAGLS

-689 LGMILFTIQ
+689 LGVILFTIQ

-707 KVNGAKISEILTM
+707 KVNGARISEVLIM

-735 ATPIAYYAMNKW
+735 ATPVAYFAMNKW

-763 LAGLLALGIALLT
+763 LAGSLALVISLIT
-776 VSYQSYKAA
+776 VSWQSWKAA
-785 VKNPIESLRY
+785 TRNPVEALRY

>member
-1 MKKIRNIFRHL
+1 MKKIRNILRHL

-21 VLISFTMAFSCCILV
+21 VLISFTMAFSCCVLV
-36 YLFVDDELAFDKH
+36 YLFVADELSFDKH
-49 NANFAHTYRLNLQ
+49 NTNFAQIYRLDLQ
-62 SKDKSYTSCQFPA
+62 SKDKSYKSCSFPA
-75 VFTEKFAKIPGIE
+75 VFAEKFTKIPGIE
-88 KYTRFQTYMGER
+88 KYARFQSYMGER

-106 ITYTETSFL
+106 TTYTATSFL
-115 FADPEI
+115 FVDPEI
-121 LDILQFDFVLG
+121 LDIFHFDFLMG
-132 NPKEALAKPLNVI
+132 NPKEALAKPSNI
-145 INQSTA
+145 IISQFTA
-151 QKYFGNT
+151 QKYFGNAN
-158 DPMGKIIRQDN
+158 PMGKIIRQDDL
-169 QDFTVSAV
+169 DFTVSAV
-177 VRDLPRQSHFS
+177 VKDLPRQSHFT

-197 YQTSNSDMLTKWYI
+197 YQVTYSDMLTKWYI
-211 TAFGYYLLIPD
+211 SAFCYYLLIPD
-222 QVNKK
+222 EVNRK
-227 ELETQLANLF
+227 EVETQLANLF
-237 AEGNGIEKGK
+237 AEGNGVDKSK
-247 REFEMYLEPMAD
+247 KEFEMYLEPLAD

-266 TRWDN
+266 TRWDS

-281 GLGMIALLILGIAI
+281 GLCMIALLILGIAI
-295 ANYINML
+295 ANYINMQ

-319 GASGYT
+319 GASGYN

-331 LETSVFLLSAFLL
+331 LETSVFLLFAFLL
-344 SMVLTS
+344 SLLLTS

-363 LSINWSVLMPG
+363 LSVNWSVLIPC

-420 RGTLVTFQLIIA
+420 RGALVTFQLAIA

-441 INNQLQLVMKTKTG
+441 INNQLQLVMNAKTG
-455 FDKENTLIVYNPYS
+455 FDKENTLIVYNPYT

-487 MIKSVGV
+487 MIQSIGV

-499 GNYINNFSPAWLPNH
+499 GNSINNFSPTWLPNQN
-514 DDQKADIGQI
+514 DQKADLGQI
-524 TVDHDFL
+524 SVDHDFL
-531 HTVGARFVAGRDFD
+531 KTVGAKFVAGRNFD
-545 IHVSSDKATGM
+545 INFSSDKTTGM

-563 KALNLSDPIGKKIVV
+563 IALNLTDPIGKKIVI
-578 QNNAYT
+578 QNNVST

-603 REASK
+603 RESAK
-608 PVMYFIRDWGKYE
+608 PVIYYIRDWGKSE
-621 IALKLGSGD
+621 IALKLGSGN
-630 YSATLKQI
+630 YSSTLKQI
-638 EAIWKEIAPQWPF
+638 ETIWKEIAPQWPF
-651 SYQFMDERISINY
+651 SYQFLDERINYNY

-678 GISIFLSILGI
+678 GISIFLSVLGI
-689 LGMILFTIQ
+689 LGMILITIQ

-707 KVNGAKISEILTM
+707 KVNGAKVSEVLAM
-720 LNKDFIKWVAIAFVI
+720 LNRDFVKWVAIAFVI
-735 ATPIAYYAMNKW
+735 ATPIAYYVMTKW
-747 LENFAYKT
+747 LENFTYKT
-755 ELSWWIFA
+755 ELRWWIFA

-776 VSYQSYKAA
+776 VSWQSWRAA
-785 VKNPIESLRY
+785 TRNPVEALRY

>member
-1 MKKIRNIFRHL
+1 MKKIINIFRHL
-12 INRRLTTSF
+12 INRKLTTSF
-21 VLISFTMAFSCCILV
+21 VLISFTMAFSCCNLV
-36 YLFVDDELAFDKH
+36 YLFVTDELSFDKH
-49 NANFAHTYRLNLQ
+49 NANFSHIYRLNLQ
-62 SKDKSYTSCQFPA
+62 SKDKSYMSCQFPA
-75 VFTEKFAKIPGIE
+75 VFIEKFTKIPGIE
-88 KYTRFQTYMGER
+88 KYARFQTYMGER

-106 ITYTETSFL
+106 TTYTATSFL

-121 LDILQFDFVLG
+121 LDILQFDFLMG
-132 NPKEALAKPLNVI
+132 NPREALAKPLNVI

-151 QKYFGNT
+151 QKYFGDAN
-158 DPMGKIIRQDN
+158 PMGKLIKQDD
-169 QDFTVSAV
+169 QEFTVSAV
-177 VRDLPRQSHFS
+177 VKDLPRQSHFS

-211 TAFGYYLLIPD
+211 TAFGYYMLIPD
-222 QVNKK
+222 EVNKK
-227 ELETQLANLF
+227 EIETQLANLY

-247 REFEMYLEPMAD
+247 REFEMYLEPLSN

-271 AIKGDIQVVY
+271 ALKGDIQVVY

-344 SMVLTS
+344 SIVLTT

-363 LSINWSVLMPG
+363 LAINWSVLIPG
-374 LALLATSIIL
+374 LVLLATSIIL

-410 VKSQQ
+410 VNSQQ

-420 RGTLVTFQLIIA
+420 RGALVTFQLMIA
-432 TLLIASTIV
+432 TLLITSTIV
-441 INNQLQLVMKTKTG
+441 INNQLQLVMKTKAG
-455 FDKENTLIVYNPYS
+455 FDKENTLIVYNPYT
-469 EGMNERYDLFRQ
+469 EGMNERYNLFRQ
-481 KLSNLP
+481 KLIDLP
-487 MIKSVGV
+487 MIKSIGV

-499 GNYINNFSPAWLPNH
+499 GNYINNFSPAWLPNQT
-514 DDQKADIGQI
+514 DQKTDIGQI
-524 TVDHDFL
+524 SVDHDFL

-545 IHVSSDKATGM
+545 INVSSDKASGM

-563 KALNLSDPIGKKIVV
+563 KALNLTDPIGKKIVV
-578 QNNAYT
+578 QNNVDT

-589 EVIGV
+589 EVVGV

-608 PVMYFIRDWGKYE
+608 PVMYYIKDWGKYE
-621 IALKLGSGD
+621 IALKLRSGN
-630 YSATLKQI
+630 YAATLKQI

-651 SYQFMDERISINY
+651 SFQFMDERISLNY
-664 KSEINTAKIITGLS
+664 KSDINTAKIITGLS
-678 GISIFLSILGI
+678 GISIFLSVLGI

-707 KVNGAKISEILTM
+707 KVNGARITEVMAM
-720 LNKDFIKWVAIAFVI
+720 LNRDFVIWVVIAFVI

-776 VSYQSYKAA
+776 VSWQSWRAA
-785 VKNPIESLRY
+785 ARNPVEALRY

>member
-12 INRRLTTSF
+12 IRRGLTTSF
-21 VLISFTMAFSCCILV
+21 VLISFTIAFSCCILV
-36 YLFVDDELAFDKH
+36 YLFVADELSFDKR
-49 NANFAHTYRLNLQ
+49 NANFPHIYRLNVQ
-62 SKDKSYTSCQFPA
+62 SKDKTYKSVSFPA
-75 VFTEKFAKIPGIE
+75 VFAEKFINIPGIE
-88 KYTRFQTYMGER
+88 KYARFQTYMGER

-106 ITYTETSFL
+106 TTYSATSFL

-121 LDILQFDFVLG
+121 LDILQFDFLIG
-132 NPKEALAKPLNVI
+132 NPKEALAKPTNVI
-145 INQSTA
+145 ISQSAA
-151 QKYFGNT
+151 QKYFGNAN
-158 DPMGKIIRQDN
+158 PMGKIIRQDD

-177 VRDLPRQSHFS
+177 VKDLPGQSHFT

-197 YQTSNSDMLTKWYI
+197 YQLTNSDMLTKWYI
-211 TAFGYYLLIPD
+211 TAFRYYLLIPD
-222 QVNKK
+222 EVNKK
-227 ELETQLANLF
+227 EVETQLANLC
-237 AEGNGIEKGK
+237 AEGNGIDKNK
-247 REFEMYLEPMAD
+247 REFDMYLEPLSD

-266 TRWDN
+266 TRWDD

-281 GLGMIALLILGIAI
+281 GLCIVVLLILGIAI

-319 GASGYT
+319 GASGFN

-331 LETSVFLLSAFLL
+331 LETSIFLLFAFLL
-344 SMVLTS
+344 SMALT
-350 LMLPVVNNLSGKL
+350 LQMLPVVNNLSGKL
-363 LSINWSVLMPG
+363 LSVNWSVLIPG
-374 LALLATSIIL
+374 LALLAMSIIF
-384 SAIYPIVFLN
+384 SAIYPIIFLN

-420 RGTLVTFQLIIA
+420 RGALVTFQLAIA

-441 INNQLQLVMKTKTG
+441 INNQLQLVMTAKTG
-455 FDKENTLIVYNPYS
+455 FDKENILIVYNPYT

-481 KLSNLP
+481 KLSNVP
-487 MIKSVGV
+487 MIKSIGV

-499 GNYINNFSPAWLPNH
+499 GNTINNFSPVWLPDQNN
-514 DDQKADIGQI
+514 QKADLGQI
-524 TVDHDFL
+524 SVDHDFL
-531 HTVGARFVAGRDFD
+531 QTIGAKFVAGRNFD
-545 IHVSSDKATGM
+545 INIASDKKTGM

-563 KALNLSDPIGKKIVV
+563 KALNLTDPIGKKIVV
-578 QNNAYT
+578 QNNVDT

-608 PVMYFIRDWGKYE
+608 PVMYYIKDWGKYE
-621 IALKLGSGD
+621 IALKLASGN
-630 YSATLKQI
+630 YSSTLKQI
-638 EAIWKEIAPQWPF
+638 ETIWKEIAPQWPF
-651 SYQFMDERISINY
+651 SYQFMDERISLNY

-678 GISIFLSILGI
+678 VISIFLSILGI
-689 LGMILFTIQ
+689 LGMILITIQ

-707 KVNGAKISEILTM
+707 KVNGARISEILMM

-735 ATPIAYYAMNKW
+735 ATPIAWYAMHKW

-763 LAGLLALGIALLT
+763 LAGSLTLGISLLT
-776 VSYQSYKAA
+776 VSWQSWKVATR
-785 VKNPIESLRY
+785 NPVEALRY

>member
-1 MKKIRNIFRHL
+1 MKKIRNIFSHL
-12 INRRLTTSF
+12 INRKLTSSF

-36 YLFVDDELAFDKH
+36 YLFVADELSFDKH
-49 NANFAHTYRLNLQ
+49 NPHFGQTYRLNIR
-62 SKDKSYTSCQFPA
+62 SKDKSIVSCSFPA
-75 VFTEKFAKIPGIE
+75 VFTEKFTNIPGIE
-88 KYTRFQTYMGER
+88 KYARFQTYMGER
-100 FISIDN
+100 FITIDN
-106 ITYTETSFL
+106 ITYTETGFL
-115 FADPEI
+115 FADPQV
-121 LDILQFDFVLG
+121 LDIFQFEFLIG
-132 NPKEALAKPLNVI
+132 TPGEALAKPLNVI

-151 QKYFGNT
+151 QKYFGN
-158 DPMGKIIRQDN
+158 DNPMGKIIKEDN
-169 QDFTVSAV
+169 QEFTVSAV
-177 VRDLPRQSHFS
+177 VKDLPKQSHFR
-188 MNFLAPVAS
+188 MNFLAPVSS
-197 YQTSNSDMLTKWYI
+197 YQATNNDMLTKWYI
-211 TAFGYYLLIPD
+211 TAFCYYMVIPNE
-222 QVNKK
+222 VNKK
-227 ELETQLANLF
+227 ELETQLANLY
-237 AEGNGIEKGK
+237 AEGNGVEKDK
-247 REFEMYLEPMAD
+247 REFEMYLEPLSD

-271 AIKGDIQVVY
+271 AIKGDIHVVY

-302 TADCRRKAKETS
+302 TADSHRKAKETS

-331 LETSVFLLSAFLL
+331 LETSVFLLFALLL

-363 LSINWSVLMPG
+363 LSINWSTLMSG
-374 LALLATSIIL
+374 MALLATAIIL
-384 SAIYPIVFLN
+384 SVLYPIIFLP

-399 EALKNQINIIK
+399 EALKNQFNIIRI
-410 VKSQQ
+410 KSQR

-420 RGTLVTFQLIIA
+420 RGALVTFQLIIA

-441 INNQLQLVMKTKTG
+441 INNQLHLVMKTKTG
-455 FDKENTLIVYNPYS
+455 FDQENTLIIYNPYS

-481 KLSNLP
+481 KLSSIP
-487 MIKSVGV
+487 MVKSVGI

-499 GNYINNFSPAWLPNH
+499 GNYINNFTPAWLPNQE
-514 DDQKADIGQI
+514 DQKADIGQI

-531 HTVGARFVAGRDFD
+531 HTVGARFIAGRDFN

-563 KALNLSDPIGKKIVV
+563 KALHLSDPIGKMVVV

-608 PVMYFIRDWGKYE
+608 PVMYFIRDWGKHE
-621 IALKLGSGD
+621 IAIKLGSGD
-630 YSATLKQI
+630 YSSTLNQIAT
-638 EAIWKEIAPQWPF
+638 IWKEIAPQWPF

-664 KSEINTAKIITGLS
+664 RSEINTAKIITGLS

-707 KVNGAKISEILTM
+707 KVNGARVSEILTL
-720 LNKDFIKWVAIAFVI
+720 LNRDFVKWVGIAFVI

-763 LAGLLALGIALLT
+763 LAGMVALGIALLT
-776 VSYQSYKAA
+776 VSWQSWKAA
-785 VKNPIESLRY
+785 TRNPVEALRY

>member
-1 MKKIRNIFRHL
+1 MKKVRNIFRHL
-12 INRRLTTSF
+12 IRRGLTTSF

-36 YLFVDDELAFDKH
+36 YLFVADELSFDKH
-49 NANFAHTYRLNLQ
+49 NANFAHTYRLNVQ
-62 SKDKSYTSCQFPA
+62 SRDKTYKSVSFPA
-75 VFTEKFAKIPGIE
+75 VFAEKFTKIPGIE
-88 KYTRFQTYMGER
+88 KFARLQTYMGEQ

-106 ITYTETSFL
+106 TTFSATSFL

-121 LDILQFDFVLG
+121 LDILQFDFLIG

-145 INQSTA
+145 ISQSTA
-151 QKYFGNT
+151 QKYFGNAN
-158 DPMGKIIRQDN
+158 PMGKIIRHDD

-177 VRDLPRQSHFS
+177 VKDLPAQSHFT
-188 MNFLAPVAS
+188 MNFLVPVAS
-197 YQTSNSDMLTKWYI
+197 YQATNSDMLTKWYI
-211 TAFGYYLLIPD
+211 TAFRYYLLIPD
-222 QVNKK
+222 EVNKK
-227 ELETQLANLF
+227 EIETQLANLC
-237 AEGNGIEKGK
+237 AEGNGIDKDK
-247 REFEMYLEPMAD
+247 REFDMYLEPLSD

-266 TRWDN
+266 TRWDD

-281 GLGMIALLILGIAI
+281 GLCIVALLILGIAI

-319 GASGYT
+319 GASGFN

-331 LETSVFLLSAFLL
+331 LETSVFLLFAFLL
-344 SMVLTS
+344 SMALTFQ
-350 LMLPVVNNLSGKL
+350 MLPVVNNLSGKL
-363 LSINWSVLMPG
+363 LTVNWSVLIPG
-374 LALLATSIIL
+374 LALLATSIIF
-384 SAIYPIVFLN
+384 SAIYPILFLN
-394 SIKPA
+394 SIKPV

-420 RGTLVTFQLIIA
+420 RGALVTFQLAIA

-441 INNQLQLVMKTKTG
+441 INNQLQLVMNAKTG
-455 FDKENTLIVYNPYS
+455 FDKENTLIVYNPYT

-481 KLSNLP
+481 KLINLP
-487 MIKSVGV
+487 MIKSIGV

-499 GNYINNFSPAWLPNH
+499 GNTINNFSPAWLP
-514 DDQKADIGQI
+514 DQNNQKTDLGQI
-524 TVDHDFL
+524 SVDHDFL
-531 HTVGARFVAGRDFD
+531 QTIGAKFVAGRNFD
-545 IHVSSDKATGM
+545 INVASDKATGM

-563 KALNLSDPIGKKIVV
+563 KALNLTDPIGKKIVV
-578 QNNAYT
+578 QNNVDT

-608 PVMYFIRDWGKYE
+608 PVMYFIKDWGKYE
-621 IALKLGSGD
+621 IALKLGSGN
-630 YSATLKQI
+630 YSSTLKQI
-638 EAIWKEIAPQWPF
+638 ETIWKETAPQWPF
-651 SYQFMDERISINY
+651 SYQFLDERINHNY
-664 KSEINTAKIITGLS
+664 RSEINTAKIITGLS
-678 GISIFLSILGI
+678 GISIFLAILGI
-689 LGMILFTIQ
+689 LGLILITIQ

-707 KVNGAKISEILTM
+707 KVNGARISEILMM
-720 LNKDFIKWVAIAFVI
+720 LNKDFVKWVAIAFVI
-735 ATPIAYYAMNKW
+735 ATPIAWYAMHKW

-763 LAGLLALGIALLT
+763 LAGSLTLGISLLT
-776 VSYQSYKAA
+776 VSWQSWKAA
-785 VKNPIESLRY
+785 TRNPVEALRY

>member
-1 MKKIRNIFRHL
+1 
-12 INRRLTTSF
+12 
-21 VLISFTMAFSCCILV
+21 MAFSCCILV
-36 YLFVDDELAFDKH
+36 YLFVADELSFDKH
-49 NANFAHTYRLNLQ
+49 NANFSKIYRLNIQ
-62 SKDKSYTSCQFPA
+62 SKDKSYKSCSFPA
-75 VFTEKFAKIPGIE
+75 VFAEKLTKIPGIE
-88 KYTRFQTYMGER
+88 KYSRFQTYMGER

-106 ITYTETSFL
+106 TTYTATSFL

-121 LDILQFDFVLG
+121 LDILRFDFLIG
-132 NPKEALAKPLNVI
+132 NPKEALSKPLNVI

-151 QKYFGNT
+151 QKYFGNA

-177 VRDLPRQSHFS
+177 VKDFPRQSHFT
-188 MNFLAPVAS
+188 MNFLAPVSS
-197 YQTSNSDMLTKWYI
+197 YQVTNNDMLTKWYI
-211 TAFGYYLLIPD
+211 TAFCYYLLIPD
-222 QVNKK
+222 EVNKK
-227 ELETQLANLF
+227 EIETQLVDLF
-237 AEGNGIEKGK
+237 GEGNGIEKGK
-247 REFEMYLEPMAD
+247 REFEMVLEPLAD

-271 AIKGDIQVVY
+271 ALKGDIQVVY
-281 GLGMIALLILGIAI
+281 GLVVIALLILGIAI

-331 LETSVFLLSAFLL
+331 LETSVFLLFAFLL

-350 LMLPVVNNLSGKL
+350 LMLPAVNNLSGKL

-374 LALLATSIIL
+374 LVLLATSIIL

-410 VKSQQ
+410 VKNQQ

-420 RGTLVTFQLIIA
+420 RGALVTFQLIIA

-487 MIKSVGV
+487 MIKDIGV

-499 GNYINNFSPAWLPNH
+499 GNYINNFTPAWLPNH
-514 DDQKADIGQI
+514 DDRKADIGQI
-524 TVDHDFL
+524 TIDHDFL
-531 HTVGARFVAGRDFD
+531 HTVGAKFVAGRDFD
-545 IHVSSDKATGM
+545 INVSSDKATGM

-563 KALNLSDPIGKKIVV
+563 NALNLTDPIGKKIVV

-608 PVMYFIRDWGKYE
+608 PVMYYIRDWGKYE

-638 EAIWKEIAPQWPF
+638 ETIWKEIVPQWPF
-651 SYQFMDERISINY
+651 SYQFMDERISLNY

-707 KVNGAKISEILTM
+707 KVNGAKVSEILA
-720 LNKDFIKWVAIAFVI
+720 LINKDFVKWVAIAFVI

-747 LENFAYKT
+747 LESFAYKT
-755 ELSWWIFA
+755 TLSWWIFA
-763 LAGLLALGIALLT
+763 LSGIIALGIALFT
-776 VSYQSYKAA
+776 VSWQSWKAA
-785 VKNPIESLRY
+785 KRNPVEALRY